1 MAVGAAVGSGVAED
15 SGVAVGVGAMVGV
28 APGSAVA
35 VGVGLMLAQGDMVGS
50 SSKNSRETG
59 LGEGRVVKS
68 VSLE

>member
-1 MAVGAAVGSGVAED
+1 
-15 SGVAVGVGAMVGV
+15 MVGV